1 VRVKKTPSDKNSKV
15 PSEAQKR
22 AEKLRE
28 TIRYHDKKYYDEAQ
42 PEITDFEYDRLY
54 RELKGL
60 EEEYPSLRSKDS
72 PTQKVSESTGKHFK
86 TVAHRVPML
95 SLDNTY
101 SLEELKEF
109 DERVQKGLGVEKY
122 QYVCELKIDGVSI
135 ELVYLKGQLA
145 HAITRGDGEK
155 GDDVLENV
163 KSIPGIPPKLKGAVP
178 DRLEIRGEVFFT
190 RKDFEAIN
198 EEREE
203 AELPLFANP
212 RNTAAG
218 TLKTIDPAEAAK
230 KPLHILLYYVFSPG
244 KLPFDTQ
251 EDSLKWLKKM
261 GFPEDEHYRLCK
273 TIDQVH
279 AYCEEYQAKRGKIGF
294 DCDGVVL
301 KINDF
306 AQRQKLG
313 ETSKIPRWA
322 IAFKFAAQKAETVL
336 KDISLQVGRTG
347 AITPVAELE
356 PVLLEGTTVS
366 RATLH
371 NEDEIKR
378 KELRIGDKVLVEKG
392 GLVIPKVLQSF
403 PEKRTGK
410 EKVFQMPST
419 CPVCGSK
426 LEREEGEAAWR
437 CENVACEA
445 QVERRIQHF
454 GGRDAMDIRGA
465 GPAIVKQLLD
475 EKLIKDYADL
485 YALKQSDVA
494 DLERKAEKS
503 AQNLIGQIEDSKGRT
518 LGRLLF
524 ALGIRH
530 VGVHVAEILASRY
543 KDIWAVSEASED
555 ELSAIDGIGPIVSH
569 SIVAFFANA
578 ANVKIIKKL
587 EKSGVNLKRL
597 KEEEPSG
604 EQPFAGKTFVFTGE
618 LKGYTRPEAEGLV
631 KKLGAKAAGSVS
643 KLTSYVVAG
652 EAAGS
657 KLKKAKELGVEVLS
671 EDEFNNMIKKYK

>member
-1 VRVKKTPSDKNSKV
+1 MKPSSEIKK
-15 PSEAQKR
+15 R
-22 AEKLRE
+22 IEKLRE
-28 TIRYHDKKYYDEAQ
+28 TIRHHDELYYDKAA

-54 RELKGL
+54 RELKDL
-60 EEEYPSLRSKDS
+60 EEEYPSLKTQDS

-109 DERVQKGLGVEKY
+109 DERVQKGLGGEKY
-122 QYVCELKIDGVSI
+122 QYICELKIDGVSI
-135 ELVYLKGQLA
+135 ELIYLKGELT
-145 HAITRGDGEK
+145 HAVTRGDGEK
-155 GDDVLENV
+155 GDDVLANV
-163 KSIPGIPPKLKGAVP
+163 RNIPGLPLKLKGAGIP
-178 DRLEIRGEVFFT
+178 DRVEIRGEVFFT
-190 RKDFEAIN
+190 RKDFEAVN

-203 AELPLFANP
+203 KGLELFANP

-218 TLKTIDPAEAAK
+218 TLKTIDPNESAK

-251 EDSLKWLKKM
+251 EESLQWLKKL
-261 GFPEDEHYRLCK
+261 GFPEDAHYRSAK
-273 TIDQVH
+273 TIEEVYK
-279 AYCEEYQAKRGKIGF
+279 YCEEHQAKRDKIGF

-301 KINDF
+301 KIDRF
-306 AQRQKLG
+306 DQREKLG
-313 ETSKIPRWA
+313 TTSKIPRWA
-322 IAFKFAAQKAETVL
+322 IAYKFPAQKAETTL
-336 KDISLQVGRTG
+336 RDITLQVGRTG

-378 KELRIGDKVLVEKG
+378 KDLRIGDRVLVEKG
-392 GLVIPKVLQSF
+392 GLVIPKVLKSF
-403 PEKRTGK
+403 PDKRSGK
-410 EKVFQMPST
+410 EKAFKMPST

-454 GGRDAMDIRGA
+454 CGRDAMDIRGA
-465 GPAIVKQLLD
+465 GIKVVQQLIA
-475 EKLIKDYADL
+475 EKLIKNYSDL
-485 YALKQSDVA
+485 YALKEDRVA
-494 DLERKAEKS
+494 ALERKAEKS
-503 AQNLIGQIEDSKGRT
+503 AQNLLGQVEESRHRT

-530 VGVHVAEILASRY
+530 VGVHVAEILATRY
-543 KDIWAVSEASED
+543 KDAWAVAEASEE
-555 ELSAIDGIGPIVSH
+555 ELTAIDGIGPIVAH
-569 SIVAFFANA
+569 SIASFFAQKSNRDL
-578 ANVKIIKKL
+578 VKRL
-587 EKSGVNLKRL
+587 EKLGVNLKRL
-597 KEEEPSG
+597 KEEEPAG
-604 EQPFAGKTFVFTGE
+604 EQPFLGKTFVFTGE
-618 LKGYTRPEAEGLV
+618 LKGYTRSEAEGLA
-631 KKLGAKAAGSVS
+631 KKLGAKASGSVS

-657 KLKKAKELGVEVLS
+657 KLKKAKELGVKVLT
-671 EDEFNNMIKKYK
+671 EEEFNDLVKKYK

>member
-1 VRVKKTPSDKNSKV
+1 MKPTPEIK
-15 PSEAQKR
+15 KR
-22 AEKLRE
+22 AEKLRA
-28 TIRYHDKKYYDEAQ
+28 TIRHHDELYYDKAQ
-42 PEITDFEYDRLY
+42 PEISDFEYDRLY
-54 RELKGL
+54 RELKDL
-60 EEEYPSLRSKDS
+60 EEEYPSLKTKDS
-72 PTQKVSESTGKHFK
+72 PTQKLAETTGKHFK
-86 TVAHRVPML
+86 TLSHRVPML

-101 SLEELKEF
+101 SSDELKEF
-109 DERVQKGLGVEKY
+109 DERVKKGLGDQKY
-122 QYVCELKIDGVSI
+122 EYVCELKIDGVSI
-135 ELVYLKGQLA
+135 ELIYLKGELS

-155 GDDVLENV
+155 GDDVLANV
-163 KSIPGIPPKLKGAVP
+163 RNIPGLPAKLKGSVP

-190 RKDFEAIN
+190 RKDFETIN
-198 EEREE
+198 EEREN

-212 RNTAAG
+212 RNTASG
-218 TLKTIDPAEAAK
+218 TLKTIDPKESAK

-244 KLPFDTQ
+244 KLPFETQ
-251 EDSLKWLKKM
+251 DESLEWLKKM
-261 GFPEDEHYRLCK
+261 GFPEDAHYRLCK
-273 TIDQVH
+273 NIEQVH
-279 AYCEEYQAKRGKIGF
+279 GYCEEYQAKRDKIGF

-301 KINDF
+301 KINRFD
-306 AQRQKLG
+306 QREKLG
-313 ETSKIPRWA
+313 TTSKIPRWA
-322 IAFKFAAQKAETVL
+322 IAYKFPAQKAETTL
-336 KDISLQVGRTG
+336 KDITLQVGRTG

-356 PVLLEGTTVS
+356 PVILEGTTVS

-378 KELRIGDKVLVEKG
+378 KDLRVGDKVLVEKG

-403 PEKRTGK
+403 PDKRTGK
-410 EKVFQMPST
+410 EKVFKMPST

-465 GPAIVKQLLD
+465 GPAVVKQLLD
-475 EKLIKDYADL
+475 EKLIRDYADL
-485 YALKQSDVA
+485 YALKQTDVA

-503 AQNLIGQIEDSKGRT
+503 AQNLIGQIADSKGRT

-530 VGVHVAEILASRY
+530 VGVHVAEILAARY
-543 KDIWAVSEASED
+543 KDIWAVGEASEE

-569 SIVAFFANA
+569 SIVAFFANP
-578 ANVKIIKKL
+578 ANIKIIKKL
-587 EKSGVNLKRL
+587 EKSGVNLERL

-657 KLKKAKELGVEVLS
+657 KLKKAKELGVEVLT
-671 EDEFNNMIKKYK
+671 EDEFNKMVKKYKS

>member
-1 VRVKKTPSDKNSKV
+1 MKQPSA
-15 PSEAQKR
+15 PAEAQKR
-22 AEKLRE
+22 VKELRQ
-28 TIRYHDKKYYDEAQ
+28 TIRHHDKKYYDQAA
-42 PEITDFEYDRLY
+42 PEISDFEYDRLY
-54 RELKGL
+54 RELKDL
-60 EEEYPSLRSKDS
+60 EEEYPALKTKDS
-72 PTQKVSESTGKHFK
+72 PTQRVSESTGKHFK

-101 SLEELKEF
+101 SLEELEEF
-109 DERVQKGLGVEKY
+109 DERVRRGLGDEKF
-122 QYVCELKIDGVSI
+122 QFVCELKIDGVSI
-135 ELVYLKGQLA
+135 ELIYEKGELA
-145 HAITRGDGEK
+145 HAVTRGDGEK

-163 KSIPGIPPKLKGAVP
+163 RAIPGLPNKLKGPNIP
-178 DRLEIRGEVFFT
+178 DRVEIRGEVFFT
-190 RKDFEAIN
+190 REDFERIN

-218 TLKTIDPAEAAK
+218 TLKTIDPKEAAK
-230 KPLHILLYYVFSPG
+230 KPLHTLLYYVFSPG

-251 EDSLKWLKKM
+251 EESLQWLKKM
-261 GFPEDEHYRLCK
+261 GFPEDAHYRLCK
-273 TIDQVH
+273 NMKEVH
-279 AYCEEYQAKRGKIGF
+279 AYCEEYQAKRGRIGF

-306 AQRQKLG
+306 AQREKLG
-313 ETSKIPRWA
+313 TTSKIPRWA
-322 IAFKFAAQKAETVL
+322 IAYKFPAQKAETTL
-336 KDISLQVGRTG
+336 KAITLQVGRTG

-378 KELRIGDKVLVEKG
+378 KDLRVGDRVLVEKG

-410 EKVFQMPST
+410 EKIFKMPET

-437 CENVACEA
+437 CENIACEA

-454 GGRDAMDIRGA
+454 CGRDAMDIRGG
-465 GPAIVKQLLD
+465 GPAVVKQLLT
-475 EKLIKDYADL
+475 EKLIRDYADL
-485 YALKQSDVA
+485 YQLKQPDVA
-494 DLERKAEKS
+494 ELERKAEKS
-503 AQNLIGQIEDSKGRT
+503 AQNLIGQIDESRQRS

-524 ALGIRH
+524 GLGIRH
-530 VGVHVAEILASRY
+530 VGVHVAEIIATRY
-543 KDIWAVSEASED
+543 KDLWAVSEASEE
-555 ELSAIDGIGPIVSH
+555 ELTAIEGIGPIVAH
-569 SIVAFFANA
+569 SIAAFFNQA
-578 ANVKIIKKL
+578 ANSKVLKKL
-587 EKSGVNLKRL
+587 EKGGVNFKRL

-604 EQPFAGKTFVFTGE
+604 EQPFLGKTFVFTGE
-618 LKGYTRPEAEGLV
+618 LKGYSRKEGEDLV

-657 KLKKAKELGVEVLS
+657 KLKKAKELGVEILN
-671 EDEFNNMIKKYK
+671 EEEFNKLVRKYKNS

>member
-1 VRVKKTPSDKNSKV
+1 MNKSVVPPEIKRRVL
-15 PSEAQKR
+15 E
-22 AEKLRE
+22 LRE
-28 TIRYHDKKYYDEAQ
+28 TIRHHDRLYYDKAQ
-42 PEITDFEYDRLY
+42 PEISDFEYDRLY
-54 RELKGL
+54 RELKDL
-60 EEEYPSLRSKDS
+60 EEQYPLLKTKDS
-72 PTQKVSESTGKHFK
+72 PTQKIGETTGKHFK

-101 SLEELKEF
+101 SAEELQEF
-109 DERVQKGLGVEKY
+109 DERVKKGLGEEKY
-122 QYVCELKIDGVSI
+122 EYVCELKIDGVSI
-135 ELVYLKGQLA
+135 ELVYEKGELV

-155 GDDVLENV
+155 GDDVLANV
-163 KSIPGIPPKLKGAVP
+163 VKIPSLPSRLKGSSVP
-178 DRLEIRGEVFFT
+178 GRVEIRGEVFFT
-190 RKDFEAIN
+190 RKDFETIN

-212 RNTAAG
+212 RNTASG
-218 TLKTIDPAEAAK
+218 TLKTIDPKESAK

-244 KLPFDTQ
+244 RLPFATQ
-251 EDSLKWLKKM
+251 VDSLEWLKKM
-261 GFPEDEHYRLCK
+261 GFPEDTHYRICK
-273 TIDQVH
+273 DIAQVH
-279 AYCEEYQAKRGKIGF
+279 AYCEEYQNKREKIGF

-301 KINDF
+301 KINRFD
-306 AQRQKLG
+306 QRVKLG

-322 IAFKFAAQKAETVL
+322 IAYKFPAQKAETTL
-336 KDISLQVGRTG
+336 KAITLQVGRTG

-378 KELRIGDKVLVEKG
+378 KDLRVGDRVLVEKG

-403 PEKRTGK
+403 PDKRKGSEKIFK
-410 EKVFQMPST
+410 MPSV

-437 CENVACEA
+437 CENAACEA
-445 QVERRIQHF
+445 QVERRIRHF
-454 GGRDAMDIRGA
+454 CSRDAMDIRGG
-465 GPAIVKQLLD
+465 GPAVVKQLLD
-475 EKLIKDYADL
+475 EKLIRDYSGL
-485 YALKQSDVA
+485 YELKEEDVA

-503 AQNLIGQIEDSKGRT
+503 AQNLIGQIEESRQRT

-530 VGVHVAEILASRY
+530 VGVHVAEILAARY
-543 KDIWAVSEASED
+543 KDLWAVTQASEE
-555 ELSAIDGIGPIVSH
+555 ELTSIDGIGPIVAH
-569 SIVAFFANA
+569 SIAVFFLQASNT
-578 ANVKIIKKL
+578 KILKNL
-587 EKSGVNLKRL
+587 EKCGVNFKRL

-604 EQPFAGKTFVFTGE
+604 EQPFIGKTFVFTGE
-618 LKGYTRPEAEGLV
+618 LKGYSRKEAETLA

-657 KLKKAKELGVEVLS
+657 KLKKAKELEVEILS
-671 EDEFNNMIKKYK
+671 EEEFNKMVKKYIK